1 MTIVFLVS
9 GDSLRGEPELAGQS
23 VSLPIGVGPNGHLAQ
38 GGEVAVLLVD
48 DQQDIGSQQL
58 DRFKLV
64 EPSWAVFHPPLL
76 DARRAWLEQ
85 RGVRLA
91 SNPLSRQHGNRAYDQ
106 VRAVLRSADDDTR
119 REVCRRIVHSY
130 ETGGLLI
137 DLEEL
142 AARIALRPWLSEQCA
157 QGATEAKQRR
167 DSNDGAI
174 LAAIENVFGRLRGG
188 ALQSFVEGD
197 QLKGIDDLTVEDVEA
212 AAAALLP

>member
-1 MTIVFLVS
+1 MTIIFLVS
-9 GDSLRGEPELAGQS
+9 GDSLRGETELAGQS
-23 VSLPIGVGPNGHLAQ
+23 VSLPIGVGPNGQLAQ
-38 GGEVAVLLVD
+38 AGAVTVLLVD

-119 REVCRRIVHSY
+119 CEVCRHIVHSY

-137 DLEEL
+137 DLEEI

-157 QGATEAKQRR
+157 QGAMEAEQRR

-174 LAAIENVFGRLRGG
+174 FASIENLSGRLRGS
-188 ALQSFVEGD
+188 ALQPFLEGG
-197 QLKGIDDLTVEDVEA
+197 QLKDIDELTVEDVEA